1 MKICRSCLL
10 IIAITIS
17 HWMAAQSGDITFKRY
32 SVSDGLS
39 DNYVRCVFIDSK
51 GFLWVGTEEGL
62 NRFDGEEF
70 IAYKR
75 NNAARYNICGN
86 IVTDIIEDADG
97 SLWIATR
104 DGGICRLNPETGEV
118 FSPKLLNTAGSTPQ
132 TFVHSIEFSS
142 EGNLVV
148 GTDKGIYVSKDRINF
163 YEIKNGFRTSYDLEV
178 HNNKIVVATVSGSIA
193 TIDNDSLI
201 KLVETPKGFPFPGHS
216 INDIYVDSENRC
228 WIAAWDNFLHE
239 YSASQERLLDY
250 NFMNVKAIDYS
261 GEEMRR
267 ITQVS
272 KNKLWLVLKSG
283 TIWEFDTNTHKSA
296 PIAITSRENGRLFGR
311 TITSL
316 LTDDLGRIWVGTD
329 NGLHM
334 YNPNTSMFNVTELE
348 KGSTVNGI
356 AESGNDI
363 FLATNKGILKTNNFK
378 YEPTNWLYQN
388 ETPNSYSIAS
398 IDKENLVIG
407 TNNILL
413 QCNLSNPKL
422 APFINE
428 NIKDMDL
435 NNIVSSRYT
444 PILHSKENGQVISS
458 AYGHGVVFTN
468 DSDKRTT
475 FVIPRNESGLENLVT
490 SFCEGNDHIIYFGG
504 ALTGVTELKLPKEK
518 FDNRTFFKPI
528 MNMSFEVIGR
538 NFTQGL
544 LSKSISS
551 IIRRDNDSFW
561 VTTKGGGLHIFEPN
575 NAGAPFQSIPS
586 PRQTMKSV
594 IQDFNNNLWI
604 VASGILLHY
613 NTSAGS
619 WTEYNAAH
627 GIPQSGLSG
636 ALYQLSSGEICAGG
650 EDFIMKFSPD
660 NMERSIEVPKTRII
674 HLKVMD
680 VNSDSLLLMDNPK
693 IPYNKNFIK
702 IGFASLSYNNPTG
715 IQFEYLLE
723 GYDKKWNNNGTN
735 NSVSYNNLPGGDYTF
750 KVRALKSDGTPEQYI
765 AAISFCILPPFYQ
778 RWWFIAGIAIL
789 MALILL
795 AILRYRKNEKQ
806 KVEIMRNKIA
816 RDLHDD
822 IGSALGSISFFS
834 EAVKKKLKDNEDQS
848 SYKVLEKIGNT
859 SREMIDNMHDII
871 WAVNPAHDSFIHL
884 KDKMRSL
891 ATDLSSANNLKLN
904 FEYDET
910 LSQTKLSMTE
920 RKNIFLIFKEALY
933 NTCKYSK
940 ASEITIIARKN
951 PQKKLFLSIHDN
963 GIGISPAA
971 QTRGGNGLKNMHV
984 RAEEINGEL
993 TIASSAEIGTNIQ
1006 LRF

>member
-1 MKICRSCLL
+1 MKVCSLSLL
-10 IIAITIS
+10 IIVLAIGQRLS
-17 HWMAAQSGDITFKRY
+17 AQSGDITFKRY

-70 IAYKR
+70 ITYKKNKATR
-75 NNAARYNICGN
+75 FNICGN
-86 IVTDIIEDADG
+86 IITDIIEEPSG
-97 SLWIATR
+97 NLWIASR

-118 FSPKLLNTAGSTPQ
+118 FSPVLANSGSATQ
-132 TFVHSIEFSS
+132 TFVHCIGFSP
-142 EGNLVV
+142 EGALVV
-148 GTDKGIYVSKDRINF
+148 GTDKGIYVSHDKVNFSQLKGEIN
-163 YEIKNGFRTSYDLEV
+163 TSYDFEV
-178 HNNKIVVATVSGSIA
+178 YNKKIVLATVGGSVATIEH
-193 TIDNDSLI
+193 DSLERLT
-201 KLVETPKGFPFPGHS
+201 KHPPGFPFSCHS
-216 INDIYVDSENRC
+216 VNDVYVDDENRC

-239 YSASQERLLDY
+239 YSSGNESLLDY
-250 NFMNVKAIDYS
+250 DFMNSKTIDYS
-261 GEEMRR
+261 GEEIRR

-283 TIWEFDTNTHKSA
+283 VVWEFDTNTLTGA
-296 PIAITSRENGRLFGR
+296 PITITSRENGRLFGR
-311 TITSL
+311 SITSL
-316 LTDDLGRIWVGTD
+316 LTDNLGRIWVGTD

-334 YNPNTSMFNVTELE
+334 YNPNTSMFNVTELG

-356 AESGNDI
+356 AECGNEI
-363 FLATNKGILKTNNFK
+363 FLATNKGILKTNNYKFV
-378 YEPTNWLYQN
+378 PTNWLYQN
-388 ETPNSYSIAS
+388 EIPNSYSIIAL
-398 IDKENLVIG
+398 DQENIVIG

-413 QCNLSNPKL
+413 QCNIFNPKL
-422 APFINE
+422 SPFIAGQNAPL
-428 NIKDMDL
+428 DL

-444 PILHSKENGQVISS
+444 PILFSKENGQVISS

-468 DSDKRTT
+468 DTDKGST
-475 FVIPRNESGLENLVT
+475 FIILQNRDGMENLVT
-490 SFCEGNDHIIYFGG
+490 TFCEGNDHVIYFGG
-504 ALTGVTELKLPKEK
+504 ALTGVTELKLPSEK
-518 FDNRTFFKPI
+518 IDNWIFFKPKLSD
-528 MNMSFEVIGR
+528 SFQLTSR

-551 IIRRDNDSFW
+551 ITRRDNESYW
-561 VTTKGGGLHIFEPN
+561 VTTKGGGLHIFQPN
-575 NAGAPFQSIPS
+575 NNIPFTSIPS

-613 NTSAGS
+613 NTAAGS
-619 WTEYNAAH
+619 WTEYNEAH

-636 ALYQLSSGEICAGG
+636 VLYQLASGEICAGG

-660 NMERSIEVPKTRII
+660 NMERSIEVPKTRIT
-674 HLKVMD
+674 HLRVMD
-680 VNSDSLLLMDNPK
+680 VNSDSLLLTNNLK
-693 IPYNKNFIK
+693 IPYNKNFVK
-702 IGFASLSYNNPTG
+702 IDFASLSYNNPTG

-723 GYDKKWNNNGTN
+723 GYDQKWNNNGTN

-750 KVRALKSDGTPEQYI
+750 KVRALKSDGTPEQHI
-765 AAISFCILPPFYQ
+765 ASVSFCILPPFYQ
-778 RWWFIAGIAIL
+778 RWWFIAGLAL
-789 MALILL
+789 FVGLILL
-795 AILRYRKNEKQ
+795 VLWQYRKKEKQ

-834 EAVKKKLKDNEDQS
+834 EAVKKKLKDKEDQS
-848 SYKVLEKIGNT
+848 SYKVLEKIGST

-904 FEYDET
+904 FEYDES

-933 NTCKYSK
+933 NSCKYAN
-940 ASEITIIARKN
+940 ASELNIIAKKN
-951 PQKKLFLSIHDN
+951 PNKKILLSIQDN
-963 GIGISPAA
+963 GIGISPAV
-971 QTRGGNGLKNMHV
+971 QTRGGNGLKNMRT

-993 TIASSAEIGTNIQ
+993 IITSSAEEGTQIQ